1 VRYDNEDGGADTR
14 PAGRPRDPA
23 ITEAITKTARRLVA
37 EEGFARMSVERL
49 AAEAGV
55 GKPAIYRRFRTK
67 AEVVAAAI
75 AEELPSLAVPDVGD
89 TLAEAR
95 MLWAS
100 GLPLDGLP
108 YVSLIGGLLA
118 EHRRHPELI
127 EAFRD
132 NVLLPRREVGRVVV
146 VRGQERGDIR
156 PELDPVLI
164 VDSLVG
170 PYFARVIAGLETS
183 LEWRDRAFNMW
194 WDTVRAP
201 ARPKRQKRGK

>member
-1 VRYDNEDGGADTR
+1 MRYDNAKGGSDIR

-23 ITEAITKTARRLVA
+23 ITEAITKTARRLLA

-75 AEELPSLAVPDVGD
+75 AEELPALDVPDVGD

-100 GLPLDGLP
+100 GLPIDGLP

-127 EAFRD
+127 QAFRE
-132 NVLLPRREVGRVVV
+132 NVLLPRRDVGRVVI

-156 PELDPVLI
+156 SEVDPILV

-170 PYFARVIAGLETS
+170 PYFARVIAGLDTS
-183 LEWRDRAFNMW
+183 VEWRDHAFDIW
-194 WDTVRAP
+194 WDSVRVT
-201 ARPKRQKRGK
+201 KRAKRKK

>member
-1 VRYDNEDGGADTR
+1 MEEDGSDNR

-37 EEGFARMSVERL
+37 EEGFANMSVERL

-75 AEELPSLAVPDVGD
+75 AEELPLLEVPDRGD
-89 TLAEAR
+89 TYEEAR
-95 MLWAS
+95 VLWAS
-100 GLPLDGLP
+100 GLPLDGLS

-127 EAFRD
+127 EAFRV

-146 VRGQERGDIR
+146 ARGQERGEVR
-156 PELDPVLI
+156 PELDPILV

-183 LEWRDRAFNMW
+183 PEWRERAFAIW
-194 WDTVRAP
+194 WESIRVAKP
-201 ARPKRQKRGK
+201 PKRRKRAR

>member
-1 VRYDNEDGGADTR
+1 VRYDNEEDESETR

-23 ITEAITKTARRLVA
+23 ITQAITATARRLLA

-75 AEELPSLAVPDVGD
+75 AEELPTLDVPDLGD
-89 TLAEAR
+89 TQAEAR
-95 MLWAS
+95 TLWAS
-100 GLPLDGLP
+100 GLPIDGLP
-108 YVSLIGGLLA
+108 YVSLIGGLLV

-127 EAFRD
+127 KAFRD

-146 VRGQERGDIR
+146 ARGQERGDIR
-156 PELDPVLI
+156 PELDPILV

-170 PYFARVIAGLETS
+170 PYFARVIAGLETTV
-183 LEWRDRAFNMW
+183 EWREHAFEMW
-194 WDTVRAP
+194 WENVRTDK
-201 ARPKRQKRGK
+201 PKRRKRGK